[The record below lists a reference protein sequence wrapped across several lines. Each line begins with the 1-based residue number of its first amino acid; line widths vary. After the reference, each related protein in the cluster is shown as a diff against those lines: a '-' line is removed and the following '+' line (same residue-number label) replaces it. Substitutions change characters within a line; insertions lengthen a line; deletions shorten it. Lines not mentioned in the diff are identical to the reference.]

1 MGLGLEVRAIKTA
14 LSNRVSFLSPFLFL
28 PPPPPT
34 VVNLDS
40 SPFLPSTIFRSFLPT
55 RIPKEMGGRRRRNF
69 FPSLFWKRGRTTVK
83 SRGTSWLA
91 VALLITRC
99 GDGGTSPA
107 NEIHQ
112 GRFQVE
118 VATYKNKIK
127 EVAFPDKL
135 YK

>member
-1 MGLGLEVRAIKTA
+1 
-14 LSNRVSFLSPFLFL
+14 
-28 PPPPPT
+28 
-34 VVNLDS
+34 
-40 SPFLPSTIFRSFLPT
+40 
-55 RIPKEMGGRRRRNF
+55 MGGGRRRNF
-69 FPSLFWKRGRTTVK
+69 FSSLFWKKGKNDRKKQGDKLV
-83 SRGTSWLA
+83 GWAAA

-112 GRFQVE
+112 GGFGVE